1 MIKTITIKRF
11 EYDIRLLLK
20 LLLKK
25 SSRKLTFYESTL
37 GRRISVWIA
46 FFLHSSLYFLYDRKQ
61 KNSFCPISSNGL
73 FYTSVN
79 MAHSASTFFPAVS
92 FPFHLFF
99 LHICEIHK
107 SHLIWI
113 LFHIFL
119 LYING
124 IEYQEFMYQG
134 GNPKIMRLNL
144 IKIFPERDCWW
155 CIWFFLIQVEFHF
168 FSILVFFPLLT
179 SFYNFRG
186 QLL

>member
-46 FFLHSSLYFLYDRKQ
+46 FFVHSSLYFLYDRKQ

-119 LYING
+119 LYMNG

-134 GNPKIMRLNL
+134 SENYE
-144 IKIFPERDCWW
+144 IKIWLKIFLKEIAWW

-168 FSILVFFPLLT
+168 FSIQFSFFFP
-179 SFYNFRG
+179 F
-186 QLL
+186 

>member
-113 LFHIFL
+113 LFHIYL
-119 LYING
+119 LDIDG
-124 IEYQEFMYQG
+124 IEWQEFMYQCEIVC
-134 GNPKIMRLNL
+134 PKILWTMFIIQHKLSIDLNPTILRLRL
-144 IKIFPERDCWW
+144 WIKFFLKEVAWW
-155 CIWFFLIQVEFHF
+155 CI
-168 FSILVFFPLLT
+168 
-179 SFYNFRG
+179 
-186 QLL
+186 

>member
-1 MIKTITIKRF
+1 M
-11 EYDIRLLLK
+11 
-20 LLLKK
+20 
-25 SSRKLTFYESTL
+25 TFSEST
-37 GRRISVWIA
+37 GTCIISNPFA
-46 FFLHSSLYFLYDRKQ
+46 FFPWRGN

-124 IEYQEFMYQG
+124 KSDNSE
-134 GNPKIMRLNL
+134 
-144 IKIFPERDCWW
+144 IKIWLKFFLKEIAWW
-155 CIWFFLIQVEFHF
+155 CIWFFLIQAEFHF
-168 FSILVFFPLLT
+168 FSIQFSFFSPFNEFLQLSRPTSLKLVTNFTIPSISWACLILYEKLFWRYL
-179 SFYNFRG
+179 YNV
-186 QLL
+186 